1 MAQTL
6 GIYIHIPFCVRKCR
20 YCDFLSA
27 PSDEET
33 RQRYTDS
40 LVREIRSWA
49 DVPGLPRVDTVF
61 IGGGTPSVM
70 DGKLLARIMEAVR
83 ETFRVREDAE
93 ISMEMNPGACED
105 SVYDFISGYLNRVS
119 IGLQSSVGGE
129 LRFLGRIHSKDDF
142 LRTYRRVRRCGLR
155 NVNIDLMSGIP
166 WQTVA
171 TWRDT
176 LNFAAGVGPE
186 HISAYSLIVEEGT
199 EFGRMKARGQLTL
212 PDEETEREMY
222 YTTQERLNF
231 FGFSRYEISN
241 YARPGFECRHNVRYW
256 VRKPYLGFG
265 LGAASFY
272 GHRRW
277 RNTGDLERYLGVDF
291 GADPG
296 NWIPAA
302 EEITPLSRQDEME
315 EFMFLGLRMMRGVS
329 GERFQDAFGVS
340 LESVYRN
347 PLKRLERDGLISRGA
362 GNVRLTARGID
373 VSNRVLAEFLLDDKE
388 APPSQ
393 GGIAKM

>member
-33 RQRYTDS
+33 RLRYTEA
-40 LVREIRSWA
+40 LIREIRSWA
-49 DVPGLPRVDTVF
+49 DVPGLPKVDTVF

-70 DGKLLARIMEAVR
+70 DGVMLARIMEAVR
-83 ETFRVREDAE
+83 ATFRVRGDAE
-93 ISMEMNPGACED
+93 ISMEMNPGACD
-105 SVYDFISGYLNRVS
+105 DTVYEFISGYVNRVS
-119 IGLQSSVGGE
+119 IGLQSSVNGE

-142 LRTYRRVRRCGLR
+142 LRTYRRVRRSGIK

-166 WQTVA
+166 WQTIA
-171 TWRDT
+171 TWRDS
-176 LNFAAGVGPE
+176 LNFAAGIGPE
-186 HISAYSLIVEEGT
+186 HISAYSLIIEEGT
-199 EFGRMKARGQLTL
+199 EFGRMKEKGQLTL
-212 PDEETEREMY
+212 PDEDTEREMY
-222 YTTQERLNF
+222 YTTLERLNF
-231 FGFSRYEISN
+231 FGYGRYEISN
-241 YARPGFECRHNVRYW
+241 YAKPGFECRHNVRYW

-277 RNTGDLERYLGVDF
+277 RNTDDLEKYLGVDF
-291 GADPG
+291 EAEPG

-302 EEITPLSRQDEME
+302 DEITPLTRQDEME
-315 EFMFLGLRMMRGVS
+315 EFMFLGLRMIRGVS
-329 GERFQDAFGVS
+329 GDRFEDEFGVS
-340 LESVYRN
+340 LDSVYKA
-347 PLKRLERDGLISRGA
+347 PLRRLERDGLISRGA

-373 VSNRVLAEFLLDDKE
+373 VSNRVFAEFLLDKKE
-388 APPSQ
+388 GPSAA
-393 GGIAKM
+393 GEEHKV